1 MEPYEE
7 LLIEND
13 LLKQEIEL
21 LQDVIRDLENKLR
34 ALGG

>member
-21 LQDVIRDLENKLR
+21 LLDVIRDLENKLR

>member
-21 LQDVIRDLENKLR
+21 LLDVIRDLENKLR
-34 ALGG
+34 AAGK

>member
-21 LQDVIRDLENKLR
+21 LLDVIRDLENKLR
-34 ALGG
+34 AVDK

>member
-34 ALGG
+34 AVGK

>member
-21 LQDVIRDLENKLR
+21 LLDVIKDLENKLR
-34 ALGG
+34 AVDK

>member
-34 ALGG
+34 AAGK